1 MAMVRYDHDQQVP
14 SHCCVSSARLF
25 TDRIKTIITNLKNT
39 GEERR
44 EREGPH
50 KEPADTAPGY
60 NLQDLSL
67 IYLSGTHL
75 AGPNIRPD
83 TTL

>member
-14 SHCCVSSARLF
+14 SHCCVSPARLF
-25 TDRIKTIITNLKNT
+25 TDRIKTLIRKLEKHWR
-39 GEERR
+39 GEER
-44 EREGPH
+44 ERPH
-50 KEPADTAPGY
+50 REPADPAPGY